1 MLYRR
6 ETNFRATRVGDADEL
21 MQELFNASHAL
32 NRLDQNNFKDDTIT
46 PARAVPS
53 SVATD
58 ITKSLTVGQKNGA
71 LLVQVLSDIDVSG
84 APGAWVSSSNAL
96 DIVTAGVLRMR
107 LYANGQYYNNA
118 GDISRLDVRFLIDG
132 DPGGRVFTFNM
143 ARPSGAARFGWD
155 LTEEVLLGPGKHI
168 VRIQARD
175 RSDTVGELR
184 KDYAGTA
191 HQATVRAIGYRP

>member
-6 ETNFRATRVGDADEL
+6 ETNFRATRIGDADDL
-21 MQELFNASHAL
+21 MEELFNASHAL
-32 NRLDQNNFKDDTIT
+32 TRLDQNNFKDDSIT

-71 LLVQVLSDIDVSG
+71 LLAQVLTDIDVSSVAG
-84 APGAWVSSSNAL
+84 NWVASSNSL
-96 DIVTAGVLRMR
+96 ELVLAGTLRMR
-107 LYANGQYYNNA
+107 LYGNGQYYNAA

-132 DPGGRVFTFNM
+132 DPGARVFTHNM
-143 ARPSGAARFGWD
+143 ARPAGVARFGWD

-168 VRIQARD
+168 IGVQARD

-184 KDYAGTA
+184 KEYAGTA